1 MPFQKGQSG
10 NPSGMWADKPF
21 RAALRME
28 EKALEQGDIAN
39 HPKGSLRWNA
49 QRLLMLGEPPSIKEV
64 ADRLDGKP
72 AQESTVTV
80 VKRNAEDW
88 TRAELVALIRDARAS
103 GNGTAPPNGRSGGP
117 DRVH

>member
-72 AQESTVTV
+72 A
-80 VKRNAEDW
+80 
-88 TRAELVALIRDARAS
+88 RDQ
-103 GNGTAPPNGRSGGP
+103 P
-117 DRVH
+117 